1 MYLFDTQFYITCISN
16 YGTNYYIIVLV
27 TWLLKSRYLVIII
40 THTFEAN
47 SNKYLASRVSQ
58 TPCQQHIYHT
68 KIVTVSKGFPPE
80 SCACLLLPKMLSVII
95 FMVSYV
101 CKRIAVV
108 CIAYLT
114 LLGRGMLVTYR
125 SNKST
130 WLRKLW
136 QTNTGQVLINKEVY
150 WILNITSKLL
160 RS

>member
-1 MYLFDTQFYITCISN
+1 MEPTISEHNCCVFVVLFKLMYLFDTQFYITCISN

-47 SNKYLASRVSQ
+47 SNKYLASRLSQ
-58 TPCQQHIYHT
+58 TLCQQHIYHT
-68 KIVTVSKGFPPE
+68 KIVTVSKGFPLE

-108 CIAYLT
+108 CHI
-114 LLGRGMLVTYR
+114 
-125 SNKST
+125 
-130 WLRKLW
+130 WLSW
-136 QTNTGQVLINKEVY
+136 EGGC
-150 WILNITSKLL
+150 
-160 RS
+160 